1 MKDRILIYG
10 SALLRG
16 CAVSLSSIIL
26 AFYLSL
32 KGLGVGWIG
41 LYVSVGLMGSALAT
55 GMVIYLSRWMLK
67 KHMLIL
73 ISLCMTLGGVAIIFI
88 QNSFFLFAVL
98 FLGMING
105 MGRDRGASMTL
116 EQSIL
121 PMSATH
127 QERTNIFA
135 WYNVLIDIGHALGSL
150 LSFFP
155 AFLRTHHQ
163 MSALHSYQFVWGLYS
178 VLCALS
184 GLVIMGLSCER
195 HINVSKSHTALLPDS
210 KSIIRKFAML
220 AGLDS
225 FGGGFLSN
233 TLITYWFFK
242 HFGVDETLLGPMFF
256 IARIANI
263 FSHFGAA
270 WLANRIGLI
279 KTMVYTHVPSSL
291 LLITIPFMP
300 NLTVAV
306 ILFLIRESLVEMDV
320 PTRQS
325 YIMAVVRPEE
335 RVHASGI
342 TNLTRMT
349 GWAVAPM
356 VAGALSSI
364 ALSLPIIIGPS
375 LKIIYDVLLYQAFLK
390 IKPPEES

>member
-1 MKDRILIYG
+1 MKDRVLIYG

-32 KGLGVGWIG
+32 KGLSVGWIG
-41 LYVSVGLMGSALAT
+41 LYVSLGLMGSAVAT
-55 GMVIYLSRWMLK
+55 GIVIYLSRWMLK
-67 KHMLIL
+67 KHMLIIL
-73 ISLCMTLGGVAIIFI
+73 SFFMTLGGVAIIFV
-88 QNSFFLFAVL
+88 QDSFFLLVVL
-98 FLGMING
+98 SLGMVNG
-105 MGRDRGASMTL
+105 MGRDRGACMTL
-116 EQSIL
+116 EQAIL
-121 PMSATH
+121 PMTTSH
-127 QERTNIFA
+127 QERTNVFA
-135 WYNVLIDIGHALGSL
+135 WYNVLVDIGHALGSL
-150 LSFFP
+150 LSFIP
-155 AFLRTHHQ
+155 VFLRTDYH
-163 MSALHSYQFVWGLYS
+163 MSSLHSYQSIWGIYS
-178 VLCALS
+178 GLCALS
-184 GLVIMGLSCER
+184 GLVILGLSRER
-195 HINVSKSHTALLPDS
+195 HIHIEKTDIVLSPES
-210 KSIIRKFAML
+210 KSIIRKFAAL
-220 AGLDS
+220 SGLDS
-225 FGGGFLSN
+225 FGGGFLST

-256 IARIANI
+256 VARIANI

-279 KTMVYTHVPSSL
+279 RTMVYTHVPSSL

-335 RVHASGI
+335 RVRASGI
-342 TNLTRMT
+342 TNLTRMA